1 MSGNPNTNSQTDAA
15 RIPNRDSRPGVPPSA
30 IEVENKLKEAQAKLM
45 EAEGKLMASTPTANA
60 RQEPSRSASDRT
72 PNAGSAPRGVDTNDT
87 RAQAPRTEASPN
99 GSSVTREPERKETLG
114 ERVGNAAANVSAEM
128 RAHAP
133 AVPPTEHLTE
143 NVAATLCYLLG
154 WVSGFVFSPHRPSA
168 FRPIPC
174 GAIGRR
180 VRDAQHRAPGPRRF
194 LPRRPRP
201 RNARRSPRAEP
212 HRRARV
218 ARRRR
223 LLDAEGV
230 ERREVPYPRR
240 VGIRRPRRAPG
251 AVRRASFRR

>member
-154 WVSGFVFSPHRPSA
+154 WVSGFVFLL
-168 FRPIPC
+168 I
-174 GAIGRR
+174 
-180 VRDAQHRAPGPRRF
+180 D
-194 LPRRPRP
+194 RRPFVRFH
-201 RNARRSPRAEP
+201 AAQS
-212 HRRARV
+212 V
-218 ARRRR
+218 AVFATLSIV
-223 LLDAEGV
+223 LLALGGFFLGALVPGMHVVLLALSRIV
-230 ERREVPYPRR
+230 ELGWLAAAVFLMLKASSGERYR
-240 VGIRRPRRAPG
+240 IPG
-251 AVRRASFRR
+251 ASEYADRAARQGR